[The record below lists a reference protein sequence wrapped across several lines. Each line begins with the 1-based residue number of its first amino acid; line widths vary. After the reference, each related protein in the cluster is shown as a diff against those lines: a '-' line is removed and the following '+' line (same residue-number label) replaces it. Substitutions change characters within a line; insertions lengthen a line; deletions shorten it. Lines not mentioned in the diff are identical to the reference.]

1 MARAEAGFAK
11 ATSAL
16 QSSEHGQLL
25 DVIDHLRALGIDRR
39 VPLPQLVVCGDQS
52 SGKSSV
58 LEAVA
63 GVRFPTKD
71 TLCTRFATELIL
83 RRSSSPSID
92 IKIRPSH
99 DRSPDEQ
106 AKLLAFEPPSGDVD
120 QFPQLVEAAKE
131 AIGIDEHTKR
141 FSEDVLRVEL
151 SGPDQPHLTLVDLP
165 GVFHSGTKDQSL
177 DEAKLVRSLVQRY
190 MRNKRSIILAV
201 VSAKNDFANQ
211 IVTQMART
219 VDPKGLRT
227 MGIVTKPDTLI
238 PGSDSEHAFHSLLK
252 NEDVVFRLGWH
263 VLRNRDFNT
272 KDYSSEDRDKEEK
285 SFFSSGIWTSL
296 PAAMVGIGPLKPRLS
311 DILRKQIIS
320 VLPSMIGDVERG
332 IRECNARLHRL
343 GDTRGTMQEQRQYLI
358 RISQRFSVL
367 IKAAM
372 DGVYGD
378 EYFGDPMTPEGKSKR
393 LRAVIQDM
401 LLRFAEDMRM
411 NGQKSI
417 IVDDTTESTT
427 GRMIY
432 HCDYLDHVGDL
443 MRRTRGRELP
453 GTFNPLIIGDLFY
466 EQSMPWKAMT
476 DRYCES
482 ILNVIKKTVSSTTD
496 DATDSATAEGLLQT
510 LLYPAL
516 ETRKVQFHAKVAE
529 VLEPHRRGHAITYNH
544 YFTDTV
550 QKARN
555 EHQQEE
561 QARRLRD
568 FFGVSQNQDVFYAKQ
583 SYKVSKL
590 VGSLAVTTQED
601 MDRYACSE
609 ATYCMKAYYKVGNM
623 SKEMEIRVAMKV
635 LVDNFSVLAVEKCLL
650 RDLADILS
658 PDIVS
663 KLSDDEVSA
672 LAAESETSMLER
684 RRATDDLTTLQ
695 EGLTVLNRFSRSS
708 GAGKLCHFMHL
719 LVIRL
724 DCQSKHRVRTHTVDR
739 KQQAVGRDIYLLTSR
754 QDTADPTDGDDEE
767 EDQGAMTPP
776 DDDVTPGIQFTK
788 TKHENLAIPNE
799 GYETPVPILEEPKTP
814 EAIEIALEQPAPAT
828 LSYEEAVPIE
838 DDLGANCSKKDMKKS
853 KKNSK
858 GIEYAAFEEPVL
870 VPDKEVEAPE
880 NVDNDGWASFGV
892 NGLKSK
898 KNASKKKG
906 KIIDWDV

>member
-1 MARAEAGFAK
+1 MAQTEDGFAK
-11 ATSAL
+11 AISAL
-16 QSSEHGQLL
+16 QSSEHSQLL
-25 DVIDHLRALGIDRR
+25 DVIDHLRALGIDRQ

-83 RRSSSPSID
+83 RRSVSPSID

-106 AKLLAFEPPSGDVD
+106 AKLLAFELPCGNVD
-120 QFPQLVEAAKE
+120 QFPQLIEAAKE

-151 SGPDQPHLTLVDLP
+151 SGRNQPHLTLVDLP

-177 DEAKLVRSLVQRY
+177 DEAKLVKSLVQRY

-219 VDPKGLRT
+219 FDPKGLRT

-238 PGSDSEHAFHSLLK
+238 PGSDSEHAFLRLLK

-272 KDYSSEDRDKEEK
+272 KDYSSEDRDKEER

-296 PAAMVGIGPLKPRLS
+296 PAAMVGIDPLKPRLS

-332 IRECNARLHRL
+332 IRDCNVRLHRL
-343 GDTRGTMQEQRQYLI
+343 GDTRGTLHEQRQYLI
-358 RISQRFSVL
+358 RISQRFSIL

-393 LRAVIQDM
+393 LRAVIQDT

-427 GRMIY
+427 GREIY

-466 EQSMPWKAMT
+466 EQSMPWKSMT

-482 ILNVIKKTVSSTTD
+482 IFNVIKKTVSSTID
-496 DATDSATAEGLLQT
+496 NATDSATAEGLLQT

-516 ETRKVQFHAKVAE
+516 ETRKVQFNAKVAE

-568 FFGVSQNQDVFYAKQ
+568 SFGVGPNQDVFYAKQ
-583 SYKVSKL
+583 SYKVSEL
-590 VGSLAVTTQED
+590 VESLAGTTQED

-609 ATYCMKAYYKVGNM
+609 ATYCMKAYYK
-623 SKEMEIRVAMKV
+623 VAMKV

-658 PDIVS
+658 PDIII
-663 KLSDDEVSA
+663 KLSDDEVNA

-708 GAGKLCHFMHL
+708 GAG
-719 LVIRL
+719 
-724 DCQSKHRVRTHTVDR
+724 
-739 KQQAVGRDIYLLTSR
+739 A
-754 QDTADPTDGDDEE
+754 ADATDGDDDDEEE
-767 EDQGAMTPP
+767 EDEGAMTPSN
-776 DDDVTPGIQFTK
+776 DDVTPGIQFTE
-788 TKHENLAIPNE
+788 TKNENLAIPHK
-799 GYETPVPILEEPKTP
+799 GYEAPVLIREEPKL
-814 EAIEIALEQPAPAT
+814 EAFETVQEQPVPA
-828 LSYEEAVPIE
+828 SIRRGYP
-838 DDLGANCSKKDMKKS
+838 GR
-853 KKNSK
+853 
-858 GIEYAAFEEPVL
+858 
-870 VPDKEVEAPE
+870 
-880 NVDNDGWASFGV
+880 
-892 NGLKSK
+892 
-898 KNASKKKG
+898 
-906 KIIDWDV
+906 